1 MNDLF
6 RRIQSAQRAL
16 APYLAVT
23 PLVRSVLLSRLTGC
37 EVYLKCEH
45 LQQTGSFKARG
56 ATHKLLALGE
66 QARVGGVITA
76 STGNHGQG
84 VAWAGRKL
92 GVPVTVYLPENV
104 SRYKLD
110 VMRELGADVV
120 LVAGDPLLGE
130 LEARRVAASR
140 GIPYVAPYNDLD
152 VVAGQGTAGLE
163 MTEQCADLDA
173 IFVTVGGGGLM
184 SGIGTAFKS
193 VSPRTRVVGAWPRA
207 STCMYRSLDE
217 GRIVSVEEAD
227 TLSDSS
233 TGNVEPGSV
242 TFELCR
248 AVIDERVLIDEP
260 AIRAAMRL
268 LAENERWIV
277 EGAAGVAFAALLEYA
292 ATHPGQKLCAVVCG
306 RNIMLD
312 RFMEAVR

>member
-6 RRIQSAQRAL
+6 GRIQSAQRAL
-16 APYLAVT
+16 APYLAPT

-66 QARVGGVITA
+66 QARAGGVITA

-84 VAWAGRKL
+84 VAWAGRML

-110 VMRELGADVV
+110 VMSELGAEVV

-130 LEARRVAASR
+130 LEARREAGRR

-163 MTEQCADLDA
+163 MTQQCADLDA

-184 SGIGTAFKS
+184 AGIGTAFRS
-193 VSPRTRVVGAWPRA
+193 ASPRTRVVGAWPLA
-207 STCMYRSLDE
+207 STCMYRSLDA
-217 GRIVSVEEAD
+217 GHIVSVEEAE

-233 TGNVEPGSV
+233 TGNLEPGSV
-242 TFELCR
+242 TFDICK
-248 AVIDERVLIDEP
+248 AVIDDRVLIDEP
-260 AIRAAMRL
+260 EIRAAMRL

-277 EGAAGVAFAALLEYA
+277 EGAAGVAFAGLLKHA
-292 ATHPGQKLCAVVCG
+292 ATHPGQKLAAVVCG